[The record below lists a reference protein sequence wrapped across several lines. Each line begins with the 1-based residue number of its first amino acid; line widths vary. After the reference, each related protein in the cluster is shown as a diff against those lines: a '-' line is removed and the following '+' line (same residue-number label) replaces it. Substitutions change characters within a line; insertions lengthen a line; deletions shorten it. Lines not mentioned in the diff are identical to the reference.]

1 MIEMSETIIYSKVFE
16 NMQAILVK
24 PALYSA
30 KITRFVAGGLGAC
43 AYSDDISI
51 AELVRCWQHEEYQTT
66 CPDCGE
72 KAYIIYWAGS
82 VNGGGYK
89 EIVLYCPSCG
99 EEKHSPL
106 NRFGC
111 RAHWLEMRD
120 ILREER
126 ELINKE
132 AEGMADLLNENEEA
146 VSLAEQLA
154 FLIQQ
159 ENIAQKQEIEKR
171 RNR

>member
-1 MIEMSETIIYSKVFE
+1 MNEKISYSEVFG
-16 NMQAILVK
+16 NMRAILLK
-24 PALYSA
+24 PALYST

-72 KAYIIYWAGS
+72 KAYITYWAGS

-89 EIVLYCPSCG
+89 EVVLYCPSCD
-99 EEKHSPL
+99 EEKHSSL
-106 NRFGC
+106 NGFRC

-146 VSLAEQLA
+146 VSFAEQLA

-159 ENIAQKQEIEKR
+159 ENIAQKQEIEE
-171 RNR
+171 

>member
-1 MIEMSETIIYSKVFE
+1 MIEMNETIIYSKVFE
-16 NMQAILVK
+16 NMQAILEK

-30 KITRFVAGGLGAC
+30 KITHFSAGGLGAC

-51 AELVRCWQHEEYQTT
+51 GELVRCWQHEEYQTT
-66 CPDCGE
+66 CPHCGE
-72 KAYIIYWAGS
+72 KAFITRWAGHVGS
-82 VNGGGYK
+82 GGYWGIDVFYPRSK
-89 EIVLYCPSCG
+89 RIKTIRKPDHHAGWV
-99 EEKHSPL
+99 
-106 NRFGC
+106 
-111 RAHWLEMRD
+111 EMRD

-126 ELINKE
+126 ELIKNE

-159 ENIAQKQEIEKR
+159 ENIAQKEEIEKR